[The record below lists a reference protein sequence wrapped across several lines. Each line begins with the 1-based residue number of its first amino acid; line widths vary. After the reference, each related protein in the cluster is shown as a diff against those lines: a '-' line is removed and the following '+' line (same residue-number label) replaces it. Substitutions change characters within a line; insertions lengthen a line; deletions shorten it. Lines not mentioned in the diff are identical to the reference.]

1 MWRVTWTGAREVWL
15 PVSSLRPLPW
25 PRSGCRWTD
34 CFLWLP
40 IGVLQSPFDRQATR
54 DVSREMAPERCDFLL
69 VVFVPWPDVGGRIL
83 PLPHVGRERAH
94 AARPPRHF
102 PGHGS
107 TSQPLLRQLV
117 AQHLPRRQTVRRPVL
132 RRDVPTG
139 RPSSVH
145 RRDVPS
151 GRLSSVHRRDVPTGR
166 RSSVEMYRQVLRP
179 PSSVEMYRQAVC
191 PASRCTVRSSVLRR
205 DVPTGRLSCVE
216 MYRQVVRPPSS
227 VEMYRQAVCPASR
240 CTDRS
245 CWQAAG

>member
-1 MWRVTWTGAREVWL
+1 MSVDGFFLVTSCWCFRVTIRPPGHTWRVTWNGAREVWL

-34 CFLWLP
+34 SFLWLP
-40 IGVLQSPFDRQATR
+40 IGVLQSPFDRQSTR
-54 DVSREMAPERCDFLL
+54 DVSREMTPERCDFLL

-132 RRDVPTG
+132 RRDVPSG

-151 GRLSSVHRRDVPTGR
+151 GR
-166 RSSVEMYRQVLRP
+166 RSSVEMYCQVL
-179 PSSVEMYRQAVC
+179 
-191 PASRCTVRSSVLRR
+191 
-205 DVPTGRLSCVE
+205 
-216 MYRQVVRPPSS
+216 RPPSS

-245 CWQAAG
+245 CWQAAGQSTRLQCTSSHATRVTVM